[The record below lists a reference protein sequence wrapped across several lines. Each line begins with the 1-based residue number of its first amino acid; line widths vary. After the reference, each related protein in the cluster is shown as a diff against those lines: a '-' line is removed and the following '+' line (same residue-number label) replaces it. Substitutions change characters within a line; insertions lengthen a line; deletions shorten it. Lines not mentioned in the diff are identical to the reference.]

1 MHRNLLEAATMDWDN
16 LRYFLE
22 VARAGRLTT
31 AARRLAVDHT
41 TVSRR
46 LQALEKHRP
55 AAIPARAG
63 WLQAHRSRAQPV
75 AAGRGHGKCQ
85 RGHRTFTAQ
94 HGRWPS
100 GQVRIGATEGYGT
113 VMLAGQL
120 TGLSRRYPHLNIDL
134 LALPRAVRLSRHEA
148 DIVIT
153 SNARSAGRS
162 SSPG

>member
-1 MHRNLLEAATMDWDN
+1 MDWDN

-46 LQALEKHRP
+46 LQALEKS
-55 AAIPARAG
+55 IG
-63 WLQAHRSRAQPV
+63 LQLFLREPGGYKLTE
-75 AAGRGHGKCQ
+75 AGRNLLPRVEAMESASVAIEHSLPSMGDGL
-85 RGHRTFTAQ
+85 
-94 HGRWPS
+94 S

-120 TGLSRRYPHLNIDL
+120 TEIG
-134 LALPRAVRLSRHEA
+134 RAHV
-148 DIVIT
+148 
-153 SNARSAGRS
+153 
-162 SSPG
+162 